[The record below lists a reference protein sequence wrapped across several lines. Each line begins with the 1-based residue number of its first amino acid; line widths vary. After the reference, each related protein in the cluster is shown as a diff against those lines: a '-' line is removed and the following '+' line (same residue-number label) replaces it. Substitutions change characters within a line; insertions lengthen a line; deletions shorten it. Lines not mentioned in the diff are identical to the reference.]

1 VTGSVA
7 ARPAPP
13 ATRGQSGRGQSTIA
27 EQLAAVMA
35 VSAAVAE
42 AGDLDET
49 LEQIAQTAASLV
61 GAKACA
67 VYLRESEIDEKLT
80 VVASYGLS
88 DRYVHH
94 LNALQPLVVG
104 RGPSGLAIHRAEPIL
119 IEDILSDPLCE
130 PWRPVAAQERVR
142 SMMSVPLRAKGR
154 FVMGGLN
161 AYRERPGPWLAADV
175 DLLSLLSDHAA
186 IAIRTAH
193 LLDHTRRQVEGL
205 SLMVRSLR
213 AQGHDHSNRLHAIYG
228 LLTLGEVEQARRMIA
243 SIEEG
248 YHSIYGRVTARI
260 ENATLAGFLVAESA
274 IALQSGIR
282 LTVDARSRLATLPSG
297 LDDLDAVTVLGNL
310 IHNAVEAVSEMSP
323 SRRRVSILVVERPST
338 TVFRVRDWGPGLLD
352 GATARMFERDF
363 TTKPGHSGIGLSL
376 VESIVRRCRGS
387 IDVEQ
392 GPGNGTT
399 IEVTFPA

>member
-1 VTGSVA
+1 VTGSVTARAAPAA
-7 ARPAPP
+7 ARSAR
-13 ATRGQSGRGQSTIA
+13 TRVSSTA
-27 EQLAAVMA
+27 DQLAAVMA

-49 LEQIAQTAASLV
+49 LTQIARTAASLV

-88 DRYVHH
+88 ERYVHH
-94 LNALQPLVVG
+94 LNELQPLVVG
-104 RGPSGLAIHRAEPIL
+104 HGPSGLAIHRAEPIQ
-119 IEDILSDPLCE
+119 IDDIQSDALCE
-130 PWRPVAAQERVR
+130 PWRPVAVQERVR
-142 SMMSVPLRAKGR
+142 AMLSVPLRSKGS

-161 AYRERPGPWLAADV
+161 AYREEPGPWTRAEV
-175 DLLSLLSDHAA
+175 DLLSLLCDHAA

-213 AQGHDHSNRLHAIYG
+213 AQGHEHSNRLHAIYG
-228 LLTLGEVEQARRMIA
+228 LLALGEVKMARQMIA

-248 YHSIYGRVTARI
+248 YHSIYGRATTRI
-260 ENATLAGFLVAESA
+260 ENATLAGFLVAESV

-282 LTVDARSRLATLPSG
+282 LTVDARSRLSKLPPG

-310 IHNAVEAVSEMSP
+310 IHNAVEAVTEMSP
-323 SRRRVSILVVERPST
+323 SRRRIAILVLERSGK
-338 TVFRVRDWGPGLLD
+338 TVLRVRDWGQGVD
-352 GATARMFERDF
+352 AQAAARMFERDY
-363 TTKPGHSGIGLSL
+363 TTKSGHSGIGLSL
-376 VESIVRRCRGS
+376 VESIVKRCRGD
-387 IDVEQ
+387 IDVESPR
-392 GPGNGTT
+392 GGGASIT
-399 IEVTFPA
+399 VTFAS

>member
-1 VTGSVA
+1 
-7 ARPAPP
+7 
-13 ATRGQSGRGQSTIA
+13 
-27 EQLAAVMA
+27 MA

-49 LEQIAQTAASLV
+49 LKQIARTAASLV

-67 VYLRESEIDEKLT
+67 VYLRESEIDDKLT
-80 VVASYGLS
+80 VVASFGLS

-94 LNALQPLVVG
+94 LNARQPLVVG
-104 RGPSGLAIHRAEPIL
+104 HGPSGLAIYRAKPIL

-130 PWRPVAAQERVR
+130 PWRPVAVQEKVR
-142 SMMSVPLRAKGR
+142 SMMSVPLRAKGQ

-161 AYRERPGPWLAADV
+161 AYREQPGPWVPAEV

-213 AQGHDHSNRLHAIYG
+213 AQGHEHSNRLHAIYG
-228 LLTLGEVEQARRMIA
+228 LLALGEVEQARRMIA

-260 ENATLAGFLVAESA
+260 ENATLSGFLVAESA

-282 LTVDARSRLATLPSG
+282 LTVDARSRLTRLPSG

-323 SRRRVSILVVERPST
+323 SRRRISILMLERPGS
-338 TVFRVRDWGPGLLD
+338 TVFRVRDWGAGLD
-352 GATARMFERDF
+352 EDAAARMFERNF
-363 TTKPGHSGIGLSL
+363 TTKPDHSGIGLSL
-376 VESIVRRCRGS
+376 VESIVKRCRGS
-387 IDVEQ
+387 VDVEQ
-392 GPGNGTT
+392 ASGGGTS
-399 IEVTFPA
+399 ICVTFPP